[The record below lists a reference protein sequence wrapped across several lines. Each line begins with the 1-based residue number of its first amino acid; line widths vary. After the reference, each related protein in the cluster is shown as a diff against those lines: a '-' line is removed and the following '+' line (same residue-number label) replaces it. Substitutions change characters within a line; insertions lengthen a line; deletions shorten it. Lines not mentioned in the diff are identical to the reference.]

1 MIIIFDENLWQTQE
15 ERGFLQVHFT
25 SPACYNDL
33 KKDKLQP
40 SNEKNRLPNSSP
52 YLHHNNWGRRIL
64 RVYTVKAQKGSA
76 HPSTFPVW
84 ER

>member
-15 ERGFLQVHFT
+15 ERGFLQVHFS

-40 SNEKNRLPNSSP
+40 SNEKNRLLNSSP
-52 YLHHNNWGRRIL
+52 
-64 RVYTVKAQKGSA
+64 
-76 HPSTFPVW
+76 
-84 ER
+84 